1 MKVKVCLMTDE
12 APYIG
17 GSSTSAWCLFK
28 KLKERGLDAHLM
40 IPSEPQIGFR
50 PSGDGVHIIEMPAI
64 TPMPLMDLYVDVREG
79 RRAQKTAYLLE
90 TFSALSGLQP
100 EVIHT
105 HDFTTLRFAAAW
117 RRNNPKTKLVH
128 SFGSSQSVYLYVR
141 SGLVN
146 SEDIIELR
154 FPRYRHPEEAI
165 LIRELDYVVVKS
177 QLELRIAHKLYGLKN
192 VSNLYNGVDTTFFN
206 PEVTGER
213 MFLEKVGVESEH
225 VIMSV
230 AGNISKPEKGLDLV
244 VRAIP
249 MIKEDV
255 PDICY
260 IITGRVKPHKEL
272 EFGTQQ
278 KLLELIDKLGVKD
291 NVRFLGNFL
300 PSDLAKLYKASRIF
314 LDPSVYGP
322 INTANLE
329 ALACGTP
336 VICSKSI
343 GAGEI
348 VSACDA
354 GFVVDRDQKTWSK
367 LVVKLINDEKLA
379 IKMARRGSRQILDNF
394 SWDRVS
400 ERYLEIY
407 DKVTREAS

>member
-1 MKVKVCLMTDE
+1 MKVCLMTNE

-28 KLKERGLDAHLM
+28 KLKEKGLDAHLM

-64 TPMPLMDLYVDVREG
+64 AHMPLMDRYVDVREG

-90 TFSALSGLQP
+90 TYSALSDLQP
-100 EVIHT
+100 RVIHT
-105 HDFTTLRFAAAW
+105 HDVTTLRFAAAW
-117 RRNNPKTKLVH
+117 RRSNPKAKLVH
-128 SFGSSQSVYLYVR
+128 SFGSVQSVYIYVR

-154 FPRYRHPEEAI
+154 FPRYRHPEETI
-165 LIRELDYVVVKS
+165 LIREPDYVVVKS
-177 QLELRIAHKLYGLKN
+177 QLELRMVHKLYGLKN

-206 PEVTGER
+206 PDVTGDR
-213 MFLEKVGVESEH
+213 AFLEKLGVESEH

-244 VRAIP
+244 FRAIP
-249 MIKEDV
+249 LIKEKV

-260 IITGRVKPHKEL
+260 IIVGRVKPHKEL

-278 KLLELIDKLGVKD
+278 KLLNIIDKLGVKD

-300 PSDLAKLYKASRIF
+300 PQDLAKLYKASQIF
-314 LDPSVYGP
+314 LDPSIYGP

-348 VSACDA
+348 ISACDS
-354 GFVVDRDQKTWSK
+354 GFVVDRIPKTWAK

-379 IKMARRGSRQILDNF
+379 IEMARRGSRMILDNF
-394 SWDRVS
+394 SWDKVS
-400 ERYLEIY
+400 EKYLEIY
-407 DKVTREAS
+407 RKVTREAS

>member
-1 MKVKVCLMTDE
+1 VKVCLMTSE

-28 KLKERGLDAHLM
+28 KLKEKGLDAHLM

-50 PSGDGVHIIEMPAI
+50 PSGDGVHIIEMPALAH
-64 TPMPLMDLYVDVREG
+64 MPLIDLYVDVREV

-90 TFSALSGLQP
+90 TYSALSELQP
-100 EVIHT
+100 TVIHT
-105 HDFTTLRFAAAW
+105 HDVTTLRFAAAW
-117 RRNNPKTKLVH
+117 MRSNPKAKLVH
-128 SFGSSQSVYLYVR
+128 SFGSCQSVYLYVR
-141 SGLVN
+141 SSLVN
-146 SEDIIELR
+146 SEDIRELR
-154 FPRYRHPEEAI
+154 FPRYRHPEETI
-165 LIRELDYVVVKS
+165 LIHEPDYVVVKS
-177 QLELRIAHKLYGLKN
+177 RLELRIAHKLYGLKD
-192 VSNLYNGVDTTFFN
+192 VSNLYNGVDTNFFN
-206 PEVTGER
+206 TDVTEDR
-213 MFLEKVGVESEH
+213 TFLEKLGVENEH

-244 VRAIP
+244 VRALP
-249 MIKEDV
+249 SIKEKV

-260 IITGRVKPHKEL
+260 VIVGRVKPHKEL

-278 KLLELIDKLGVKD
+278 KLLNIIDKLGVKD

-300 PSDLAKLYKASRIF
+300 PQDIAKLYKASLVF
-314 LDPSVYGP
+314 LDPSIYGP

-343 GAGEI
+343 GTGEI
-348 VSACDA
+348 ISACDA
-354 GFVVDRDQKTWSK
+354 GFVVDRDPKSWAK

-379 IKMARRGSRQILDNF
+379 IEMGRRGSRMILDEF
-394 SWDRVS
+394 SWDKIS
-400 ERYLEIY
+400 EKYLEIY
-407 DKVTREAS
+407 RKVTREAS

>member
-1 MKVKVCLMTDE
+1 LKICLMTGE

-28 KLKERGLDAHLM
+28 ELRKRGLDAHLI
-40 IPSEPQIGFR
+40 IPSEPQIGFK
-50 PSGDGVHIIEMPAI
+50 PSGDGVHIIDMPSIAN
-64 TPMPLMDLYVDVREG
+64 MPLMNLYADGIEG
-79 RRAQKTAYLLE
+79 RRAQKTVYLLE

-105 HDFTTLRFAAAW
+105 HDFTTLRFASAW
-117 RRNNPKTKLVH
+117 RRSNPKTKLVH

-146 SEDIIELR
+146 SKNIIKLR
-154 FPRYRHPEEAI
+154 FPPYRHPEETI
-165 LIRELDYVVVKS
+165 LIREPDYVVVKS
-177 QLELRIAHKLYGLKN
+177 RLELRIVHKLYRLKN

-206 PEVTGER
+206 PDVTGSR
-213 MFLEKVGVESEH
+213 TFLEKLGVESEH
-225 VIMSV
+225 MIMSV
-230 AGNISKPEKGLDLV
+230 AGNISKPEKGLDIV

-249 MIKEDV
+249 LIKEEV

-260 IITGRVKPHKEL
+260 IIVGRVKPHKEL

-278 KLLELIDKLGVKD
+278 KLLNIIDKLDVKD

-300 PSDLAKLYKASRIF
+300 PQDLSKLYKTSRVF
-314 LDPSVYGP
+314 LDPSIYGP
-322 INTANLE
+322 INTTNLE

-343 GAGEI
+343 GAKEI
-348 VSACDA
+348 ISACDA
-354 GFVVDRDQKTWSK
+354 GFVVDRTPKTWAK

-379 IKMARRGSRQILDNF
+379 TEMARRGSRLILDNF
-394 SWDRVS
+394 SWDKVS
-400 ERYLEIY
+400 EKYIEIY
-407 DKVTREAS
+407 RKLTREAS

>member
-1 MKVKVCLMTDE
+1 VKVCLMTNE

-28 KLKERGLDAHLM
+28 KLKEKGLDAHLM
-40 IPSEPQIGFR
+40 IPSEPQIGFK
-50 PSGDGVHIIEMPAI
+50 PSGDGVHIIEMPALAH
-64 TPMPLMDLYVDVREG
+64 MPLMDLYGDIREG

-90 TFSALSGLQP
+90 AYSALSELQP
-100 EVIHT
+100 TVIHT
-105 HDFTTLRFAAAW
+105 HDVTTLRFAAAW
-117 RRNNPKTKLVH
+117 RRSRREAKLVH
-128 SFGSSQSVYLYVR
+128 SFGSCQSVYLYVR

-146 SEDIIELR
+146 SEDIRELR
-154 FPRYRHPEEAI
+154 FPRYRHPEETI
-165 LIRELDYVVVKS
+165 LIHEPDYVVVKS
-177 QLELRIAHKLYGLKN
+177 RLELRIARKLYGLKN

-206 PEVTGER
+206 PDVTEDTA
-213 MFLEKVGVESEH
+213 FLEKLGVENEH

-244 VRAIP
+244 VRALP
-249 MIKEDV
+249 SIKEKV

-260 IITGRVKPHKEL
+260 IIVGRVKPHKEL

-278 KLLELIDKLGVKD
+278 KLLNIIDKLGVKD

-300 PSDLAKLYKASRIF
+300 PQDLAKLYKASRVF
-314 LDPSVYGP
+314 LDPSTYGP

-343 GAGEI
+343 GTGEI
-348 VSACDA
+348 ISACDA
-354 GFVVDRDQKTWSK
+354 GFVVDRIPKTWAK

-379 IKMARRGSRQILDNF
+379 IEMARRGSRTILDEF
-394 SWDRVS
+394 SWDKVS
-400 ERYLEIY
+400 EKYLEIY
-407 DKVTREAS
+407 RKVTREAS

>member
-1 MKVKVCLMTDE
+1 MKVKICLMTSE

-28 KLKERGLDAHLM
+28 KLRDKGLDAHLM

-50 PSGDGVHIIEMPAI
+50 PSGDGIHIIDV
-64 TPMPLMDLYVDVREG
+64 PLIDPNVDVTKG
-79 RRAQKTAYLLE
+79 RKAQKTVYLLE
-90 TFSALSGLQP
+90 TCSALSDLQP

-105 HDFTTLRFAAAW
+105 NDVTTLRFAAAW
-117 RRNNPKTKLVH
+117 RRSNPKTKLVH

-146 SEDIIELR
+146 GEDIIELR

-165 LIRELDYVVVKS
+165 LIREPDYVVVKS

-206 PEVTGER
+206 PDVTGER

-225 VIMSV
+225 VIISI
-230 AGNISKPEKGLDLV
+230 AGSISKPEKGLDLV
-244 VRAIP
+244 VKALP
-249 MIKEDV
+249 LIKEEF

-260 IITGRVKPHKEL
+260 IIVGRVKPHKEL
-272 EFGTQQ
+272 EFGTHQ
-278 KLLELIDKLGVKD
+278 KLLKLIDKLDVKE

-300 PSDLAKLYKASRIF
+300 PQNLAKLYKASRVF
-314 LDPSVYGP
+314 LDSSIYGP

-348 VSACDA
+348 VSTCDA
-354 GFVVDRDQKTWSK
+354 GFVVDRNPKTWSK
-367 LVVKLINDEKLA
+367 LIVKLINDRKLA
-379 IKMARRGSRQILDNF
+379 IEMGRRGSKLILDNF

-400 ERYLEIY
+400 EEYLKIY
-407 DKVTREAS
+407 DKATREAS

>member
-1 MKVKVCLMTDE
+1 MKICLMTNE

-28 KLKERGLDAHLM
+28 KLKEKGLDAHLM

-50 PSGDGVHIIEMPAI
+50 PSGDGVHVIEMPAI
-64 TPMPLMDLYVDVREG
+64 AHMPLRDLYVDVREG

-90 TFSALSGLQP
+90 TYPALSELQP
-100 EVIHT
+100 QVIHT
-105 HDFTTLRFAAAW
+105 HDLTTLRFAAAW
-117 RRNNPKTKLVH
+117 RRDRPEAKLVH

-146 SEDIIELR
+146 SEDITELR

-165 LIRELDYVVVKS
+165 LIQEPDYVVVKS
-177 QLELRIAHKLYGLKN
+177 RLELKIAHKLYALKN
-192 VSNLYNGVDTTFFN
+192 VSNLYNGVDTNFFN
-206 PEVTGER
+206 PDVTNDNT
-213 MFLEKVGVESEH
+213 FLEKLGVENEH

-249 MIKEDV
+249 SIKEEI

-260 IITGRVKPHKEL
+260 IIVGRVKPHKEL

-278 KLLELIDKLGVKD
+278 KLLDIIDKLGVKD

-300 PSDLAKLYKASRIF
+300 PHDLARLYKASRIF
-314 LDPSVYGP
+314 LDPSIYGP

-343 GAGEI
+343 GTGEI
-348 VSACDA
+348 ISACNA
-354 GFVVDRDQKTWSK
+354 GLVVDRDPKTWSK
-367 LVVKLINDEKLA
+367 LVVKLINDHRLA
-379 IKMARRGSRQILDNF
+379 AEMARRGSRMILDNF
-394 SWDRVS
+394 SWDKVS
-400 ERYLEIY
+400 EKYLEIY
-407 DKVTREAS
+407 RKVTREAS